1 MRIAIFVTVVGG
13 ETAVVLKIL
22 ARTLDAVAKAATLGI
37 VQLGGRR
44 IPTVLLP

>member
-22 ARTLDAVAKAATLGI
+22 ARTLDAVAKAATPDALSPESMYWPI
-37 VQLGGRR
+37 NAR
-44 IPTVLLP
+44 